1 MTDGMHKSHDSS
13 AVTVSGRFRRLAR
26 GFRRRCSNLAW
37 AMAGTLLAG
46 FSISSMMEG
55 RLGPTPD
62 NLGYLV
68 LGPLVGTLV
77 TLSVS
82 AFVTWLMGLE
92 RWFNSVEVDEDA
104 VLLEGRDRQRV
115 RLQDIQS
122 VLAFA
127 KTTWLVL
134 RSGDVIELLFFRDV
148 EAIQVGALFPSCLRD
163 SPVELVP
170 TPADLSRFSTSVLL
184 NPIVLVLAGGFFVAL
199 VEELIGLPFGAG
211 FGAFSVAMVATAFWR
226 RGRRL
231 IIAKDGIR
239 VGKRFYS
246 LDKLTSFQCTHRRVT
261 WTHAGKEGHAKVRLP
276 KELALALEDRVIGL
290 INAEAPISE
299 AALERCVGED
309 VHAWLRRVA
318 ALFRGGDFRAPAIS
332 KERVLAA
339 AHGKGPLRVRVAV
352 LAALKDDAPEL
363 VENIA
368 RESADPRLASVL
380 EAEGDD
386 AWREAVDALEK
397 RGEL

>member
-1 MTDGMHKSHDSS
+1 MTDGMHKTRDPS

-26 GFRRRCSNLAW
+26 GFRRRWSNVAW

-55 RLGPTPD
+55 RFGPTPND
-62 NLGYLV
+62 LGYLV
-68 LGPLVGTLV
+68 LGLLGGTLV

-82 AFVTWLMGLE
+82 AFVSWLMGLE

-104 VLLEGRDRQRV
+104 VLLKGRDQQRV

-122 VLAFA
+122 VLAYA

-134 RSGDVIELLFFRDV
+134 RNGDIIELLFFRDAESTEV
-148 EAIQVGALFPSCLRD
+148 DALFPSPLRD
-163 SPVELVP
+163 APLELAP
-170 TPADLSRFSTSVLL
+170 TPAHLSRFSSTVLL
-184 NPIVLVLAGGFFVAL
+184 SPSALVLAGGFFVVFA
-199 VEELIGLPFGAG
+199 EGLIGLPFGAG
-211 FGAFSVAMVATAFWR
+211 FGALSVAMVATAFWR

-231 IIAKDGIR
+231 IVAKDGIR

-246 LDKLTSFQCTHRRVT
+246 LDKLTSFRCTHRQVT
-261 WTHAGKEGHAKVRLP
+261 WTHAGKERRAKVRLP
-276 KELALALEDRVIGL
+276 KELASALEHRVIGL
-290 INAEAPISE
+290 IHGEAPIND
-299 AALERCVGED
+299 AALERWEGED

-352 LAALKDDAPEL
+352 LAAIKNEAPEL
-363 VENIA
+363 LANIA

-380 EAEGDD
+380 EAADDD
-386 AWREAVDALEK
+386 AWHEAVEELEK